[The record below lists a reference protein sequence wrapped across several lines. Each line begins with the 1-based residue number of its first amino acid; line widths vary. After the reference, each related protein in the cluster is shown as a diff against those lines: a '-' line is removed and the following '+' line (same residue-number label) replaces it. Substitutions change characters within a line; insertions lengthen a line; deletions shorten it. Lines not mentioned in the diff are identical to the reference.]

1 MSRKNIAIVAIL
13 VALAL
18 SAAALTMPTRQA
30 LAWGSFGSTKVDQR
44 INQLN
49 KCTNQSPDNN
59 YQQSSYDPNSDNK
72 PSTDSSRS
80 ESVTTS
86 DHGNT
91 ANPVSSANNQTAS
104 DNHGNIK
111 NQVSGEDNSENKQPN
126 SLTTLDHGN
135 TANQVS
141 GSGNEKHNNHLVIC
155 VNKANNLAQ
164 FN

>member
-1 MSRKNIAIVAIL
+1 MNRNNIAIAAIL

-18 SAAALTMPTRQA
+18 SAAAFTMARQA
-30 LAWGSFGSTKVDQR
+30 LAWGFFGSTKVDQR

-72 PSTDSSRS
+72 PSTDSSRGDS
-80 ESVTTS
+80 LTTS

-91 ANPVSSANNQTAS
+91 ANQATGNANNQTS

-111 NQVSGEDNSENKQPN
+111 NQVSGEDNSDNRQPN
-126 SLTTLDHGN
+126 SLTTSDTCN
-135 TANQVS
+135 TAS
-141 GSGNEKHNNHLVIC
+141 SSGNEKHNNHLVIC

>member
-1 MSRKNIAIVAIL
+1 MNRKNIAIVAIL

-18 SAAALTMPTRQA
+18 SAAALIVPTRQA

-72 PSTDSSRS
+72 PSTDSSRGDS
-80 ESVTTS
+80 LTTS

-91 ANPVSSANNQTAS
+91 ANQATGNANNQTS

-111 NQVSGEDNSENKQPN
+111 NQVSGEDNSDNRQPN
-126 SLTTLDHGN
+126 SLTTSDHGN
-135 TANQVS
+135 TAS
-141 GSGNEKHNNHLVIC
+141 SSGNEKHNNHLVIC
-155 VNKANNLAQ
+155 VNKANNLAL

>member
-1 MSRKNIAIVAIL
+1 MNRKNIAIVAIL

-72 PSTDSSRS
+72 PSTDSSRGDS
-80 ESVTTS
+80 STTS

-91 ANPVSSANNQTAS
+91 ANQATGSANNQTS

-111 NQVSGEDNSENKQPN
+111 NQVSGEDNSDNKQPN
-126 SLTTLDHGN
+126 SLTTSDHGN
-135 TANQVS
+135 TAS
-141 GSGNEKHNNHLVIC
+141 SSGNEKHNNHLVIC

>member
-1 MSRKNIAIVAIL
+1 MNRKNIAIVAIL

-49 KCTNQSPDNN
+49 NCTNQSPDNN

-72 PSTDSSRS
+72 PSTDSSRGDS
-80 ESVTTS
+80 LTSS

-91 ANPVSSANNQTAS
+91 ANQATGNANNQTS
-104 DNHGNIK
+104 ENHGNIK
-111 NQVSGEDNSENKQPN
+111 NQVSGEDNSDNKQPN
-126 SLTTLDHGN
+126 SLTTSDHGS
-135 TANQVS
+135 TAS
-141 GSGNEKHNNHLVIC
+141 SSGNEKHNNHLVIC

>member
-1 MSRKNIAIVAIL
+1 MNRKSIAIAAIL

-18 SAAALTMPTRQA
+18 SAAAFTMPTRQA
-30 LAWGSFGSTKVDQR
+30 LARGFFGSTKVDQG

-72 PSTDSSRS
+72 PSTDSLNQK
-80 ESVTTS
+80 TS
-86 DHGNT
+86 D
-91 ANPVSSANNQTAS
+91 S
-104 DNHGNIK
+104 
-111 NQVSGEDNSENKQPN
+111 
-126 SLTTLDHGN
+126 HGN
-135 TANQVS
+135 TANQVISGNTNNQTTSDSHGNTKNQVISDNKQPSSGQDNSYNTQPNS
-141 GSGNEKHNNHLVIC
+141 GSEDEKHNNHLVIC

>member
-1 MSRKNIAIVAIL
+1 MNRKNIAIAAIL

-18 SAAALTMPTRQA
+18 SAAVFTMPTRQA
-30 LAWGSFGSTKVDQR
+30 LAWGFFGSTKVDQR

-72 PSTDSSRS
+72 PSTDSSRGDS
-80 ESVTTS
+80 LNQTTS
-86 DHGNT
+86 
-91 ANPVSSANNQTAS
+91 
-104 DNHGNIK
+104 
-111 NQVSGEDNSENKQPN
+111 
-126 SLTTLDHGN
+126 HGN
-135 TANQVS
+135 TANQVITGNANNNETTSDSQGNTKVSSGEDNSDNKPNS
-141 GSGNEKHNNHLVIC
+141 GSGDGKHNNHLVIC

>member
-1 MSRKNIAIVAIL
+1 MNRRNVAIAAIS

-18 SAAALTMPTRQA
+18 SAAAFTMPTRQA
-30 LAWGSFGSTKVDQR
+30 LAWGFFGSTKVDQR

-59 YQQSSYDPNSDNK
+59 YHPSSYDPNSD
-72 PSTDSSRS
+72 SL
-80 ESVTTS
+80 
-86 DHGNT
+86 
-91 ANPVSSANNQTAS
+91 NQTTS

-111 NQVSGEDNSENKQPN
+111 NQVTTGNANNQTTSDNHGDIKTQVSSGDDNSDNKQPN
-126 SLTTLDHGN
+126 S
-135 TANQVS
+135 
-141 GSGNEKHNNHLVIC
+141 GSGDEKHNNNHLVIC

>member
-1 MSRKNIAIVAIL
+1 MNRKNIAIAAIL

-18 SAAALTMPTRQA
+18 SAAVFTMPTRQA
-30 LAWGSFGSTKVDQR
+30 LAWGFFGSTKVDQR

-72 PSTDSSRS
+72 PSTDSQI
-80 ESVTTS
+80 TS
-86 DHGNT
+86 DSHANT
-91 ANPVSSANNQTAS
+91 ANQANT
-104 DNHGNIK
+104 GNATK
-111 NQVSGEDNSENKQPN
+111 NQVSSEEDKSDNKQPSSGQDN
-126 SLTTLDHGN
+126 SYN
-135 TANQVS
+135 TQPNS
-141 GSGNEKHNNHLVIC
+141 GSGDEKHNNHLVIC

>member
-1 MSRKNIAIVAIL
+1 MNRKYIAIAAML

-18 SAAALTMPTRQA
+18 SAAAFTMPTRQA
-30 LAWGSFGSTKVDQR
+30 SASGSFGSTKVDQR

-72 PSTDSSRS
+72 PTTDSSHSNSFNQTTS
-80 ESVTTS
+80 ES
-86 DHGNT
+86 HGNT
-91 ANPVSSANNQTAS
+91 S
-104 DNHGNIK
+104 
-111 NQVSGEDNSENKQPN
+111 SGEDKSDNNQPN
-126 SLTTLDHGN
+126 S
-135 TANQVS
+135 
-141 GSGNEKHNNHLVIC
+141 GSADEKHNNNHLVTC

>member
-1 MSRKNIAIVAIL
+1 MNRKNIAIAAIL
-13 VALAL
+13 VAITL
-18 SAAALTMPTRQA
+18 SVAVFTMPTRQS
-30 LAWGSFGSTKVDQR
+30 LAWGFFGSTKVDQR

-72 PSTDSSRS
+72 PSTDSSRG
-80 ESVTTS
+80 ESLTTS

-91 ANPVSSANNQTAS
+91 ANQVSGNANNQTS

-111 NQVSGEDNSENKQPN
+111 NQVSGKDNTDNKPD
-126 SLTTLDHGN
+126 S
-135 TANQVS
+135 S
-141 GSGNEKHNNHLVIC
+141 SGNEKHNNHLVIC